1 MSGRIYLSGAQKRKL
16 AEEKKLAKEAE
27 LKKMPKINQMFTT
40 EKPSTSTSNTA
51 ETEANVTENEMV
63 DIEME
68 SDTQHQV
75 EKSVGEICCSSE
87 NLSINE
93 DNFEAMLSNVSQS
106 SIADQQSS
114 VSQFRFSTDVALWN
128 VRDDLQALQR
138 YWAKLGT
145 LLFAITSLLIA
156 LLKF

>member
-68 SDTQHQV
+68 SDTQV
-75 EKSVGEICCSSE
+75 EKSVSEICCSSE
-87 NLSINE
+87 NLSIDE